1 MESPS
6 LSAASLGEEKVTVAS
21 SKKLNCPV
29 PNKTATKEADVWRV
43 VSEL

>member
-1 MESPS
+1 M
-6 LSAASLGEEKVTVAS
+6 AS

-43 VSEL
+43 VSEP